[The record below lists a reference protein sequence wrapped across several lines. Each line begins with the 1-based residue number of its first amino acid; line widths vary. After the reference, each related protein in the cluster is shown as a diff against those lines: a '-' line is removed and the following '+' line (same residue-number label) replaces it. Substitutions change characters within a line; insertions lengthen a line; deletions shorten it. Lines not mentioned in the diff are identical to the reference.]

1 MLTKPLFFRV
11 SLPATCF
18 AALAGGLVCA
28 ATPNAGAPLAADATI
43 ATIDGKPIPYA
54 DLVPTV
60 KDQIQSLQHQYDT
73 QLAELTL
80 SLERTRADL
89 VSSTASN
96 LLNNRLLGLESK
108 AQNTTIATLVGGIKV
123 PEVTEAQVKEFYEH
137 HAGQLGKPLDAVG
150 PQIKQY
156 LAREADEKAKREY
169 FETLRTKYK
178 GTLTLEP
185 MREKVE
191 ASGPQRG
198 PNDAP
203 VTIVEFSDFEC
214 PFCGRL
220 EPVFGQLQKAYPTQ
234 VRLIYRHMPLTS
246 QHPSAGRAAE
256 AAVCAEKQGKFWEMH
271 DLLFAEQTSLSDAA
285 LKEKAKRIGLEAKVF
300 DACLDSGDAKAAL
313 KVDQAAYEK
322 LGLSATPVSF
332 VNGRFVNGAVTY
344 DNLMSI
350 VEDELRRKSTKM

>member
-1 MLTKPLFFRV
+1 MPMKHTILRA
-11 SLPATCF
+11 SLSVTCL
-18 AALAGGLVCA
+18 AASIAASAAGS
-28 ATPNAGAPLAADATI
+28 TPDAGAPLAPEAPI
-43 ATIDGKPIPYA
+43 ATIDGKPIPYR

-60 KDQIQSLQHQYDT
+60 KDQIQSIQHQYDT

-80 SLERTRADL
+80 SLARTRADL

-96 LLNNRLLGLESK
+96 LLNNRLLGLEAM
-108 AQNTTIATLVGGIKV
+108 AQNTTPQALVGNIKI
-123 PEVTEAQVKEFYEH
+123 PEVTEDQVKEFYEH
-137 HAGQLGKPLDAVG
+137 HAGQLGKPLDAVA

-178 GTLTLEP
+178 GAVTIEP

-214 PFCGRL
+214 PFCGRF
-220 EPVFGQLQKAYPTQ
+220 EPVLDQLQKAYPTQ

-246 QHPSAGRAAE
+246 QHPSAERAAE

-271 DLLFAEQTSLSDAA
+271 DLLFAEQTSLSDGA
-285 LKEKAKRIGLEAKVF
+285 LKEKGKRIGLEPKLF
-300 DACLDSGDAKAAL
+300 GACLESGEAKTAL

-332 VNGRFVNGAVTY
+332 VNGRFVNGAVSY
-344 DNLMSI
+344 DNLVSI
-350 VEDELRRKSTKM
+350 VEDELRRKLAKM